1 MADLE
6 NIKREHV
13 LKAIEEYDAVGA
25 DAFVETYGFDGASR
39 HVLVHG
45 ARQYGTEPIVGVAN
59 RFVTGQPLTGEELAA
74 DSDGPARILRG
85 LGFEVEGPDLPRLPY
100 TNAATV
106 GNEHAR
112 ATWALAARELLV
124 ETAGRY
130 HATATAQEL
139 ADFVQRRSLIRTTQ
153 LPSSWL
159 GDVLRRVSADCA
171 GRREPLLSS
180 LCVDS
185 HGRVTAAYATAVAE
199 FRGEEVADPDQ
210 HAAVERLECYRH
222 FGAVLPPGGGEPAMP
237 APVATRAA
245 RSSTRSPGRSTDRS
259 TGRST
264 APSHGA
270 PRPATKRARK
280 APSPAVVAAEKPLVT
295 CPVHFQVLPAS
306 GVCDLCE

>member
-25 DAFVETYGFDGASR
+25 DGFLETYGFDGTGR

-45 ARQYGTEPIVGVAN
+45 SRQYGTWPIVGVAN
-59 RFVTGQPLTGEELAA
+59 RFVTGRALTSDELSA
-74 DSDGPARILRG
+74 DAEGAARILRG

-124 ETAGRY
+124 ETAKRY
-130 HATATAQEL
+130 HATATTQEL

-153 LPSSWL
+153 LHSSWL

-180 LCVDS
+180 LCVDG
-185 HGRVTAAYATAVAE
+185 HGRPAAGYVSAVAE
-199 FRGEEVADPDQ
+199 FRGEEVTDPDQ

-222 FGAVLPPGGGEPAMP
+222 FGAVLPPGGGEPALP
-237 APVATRAA
+237 APTATRASRSGTRTSA
-245 RSSTRSPGRSTDRS
+245 RSAARS
-259 TGRST
+259 
-264 APSHGA
+264 AGA
-270 PRPATKRARK
+270 ATSPRPAAKRTAK
-280 APSPAVVAAEKPLVT
+280 VAAAKVPAVEKPLVT